1 MQLSLVLVDAEE
13 GGHMFSLH
21 AAKNNSSDFSV
32 SNLQAI
38 PSTINIVAIY
48 TQDQ

>member
-13 GGHMFSLH
+13 GGHSLH
-21 AAKNNSSDFSV
+21 AAKNNSSDSSV

-38 PSTINIVAIY
+38 PSTINIVMIY